1 MGYYGNSWGGM
12 GWGMLFGGVF
22 WIALIVLVIAGVA
35 WFSRSPRDI
44 TERDRRSSGLDVL
57 DQRYA
62 SGELDREEYLQR
74 KRDILGRDA

>member
-1 MGYYGNSWGGM
+1 MGYYGNGWGSM

-22 WIALIVLVIAGVA
+22 WIALIVLVIAGIA
-35 WFSRSPRDI
+35 WFFRSPRDI
-44 TERDRRSSGLDVL
+44 AERDRRSSGLDVL